1 MIRKFTICHQFFPLN
16 YITILQEILPSTF
29 AAPKYGFMKTKLL
42 LFPLCLLS
50 INVMAQQVTGL
61 VQDESGKPIAG
72 TTVFL
77 LKAKDSAVVKFSATK
92 NSGGYQFDRL
102 DNGNYR
108 VKVSHVGY
116 KNVFSDSFTV
126 IGNDLT
132 IAALQLIKTNTS
144 LDAVVV
150 TAKKPMVEI
159 KADKTILN
167 VEGTINAI
175 GTDAL
180 ELLRKSPGVLVD
192 KDDNLSLSGKTGVQV
207 YIDGRPTPLAG
218 KDLADFLKSMQSSN
232 VEAIEI
238 ITNPSAKYEA
248 AGNAGIINIRL
259 KKNKSYGT
267 NGSVNAGWAIGT
279 YAKYNTGL
287 SLNNRNKKTNL
298 FGTYNY
304 NKNKNINTMELYRR
318 VADTLF
324 DQKNVMHSRGSN
336 HNYKVG
342 LDYTLTSKST
352 VGFIVNGSVSDN
364 LMSSRSRTPI
374 SYIPTNTI
382 VKNLFADNSNDMS
395 RSNININ
402 TNYRYADTSG
412 RELNIDGDFAQYNVN
427 SNQMQPNIY
436 FDANGQNEISRVIY
450 NMLAPTNIKQYSFK
464 TDYEQNYKKG
474 KLGVGAKV
482 SFVKTD
488 NNFQRYNVYN
498 SGKVLDTLRSN
509 RFNYEENINALYVNY
524 NRPFKTI
531 SIQAGLRVENTSLK
545 GTSIGQKWD
554 GSFYLPY
561 DSTFNRNYVDFFP
574 SVAVTFTKNPTNQWG
589 ISYSRR
595 IDRPAYQD
603 LNPFEFKLDEYTF
616 MKGNTNLR
624 PQYTNSFGITNS
636 YKYKLNTR
644 LNYSH
649 VVDIFSQLI
658 DTAEKSKSFMSKQ
671 NLATQ
676 DIVSLNISYPFMYKK
691 FSAFFNLN
699 SSYSAFKADFGK
711 GRKVDL
717 DVFSYNLYM
726 QNSLKIGKTWT
737 AELSGFYNAPSIW
750 QGTFQSIAMG
760 GADLGLQK
768 TIFKGKGTI
777 KTTVSDIFNTMRWS
791 GESNFAGQFL
801 RASGKWESQQFRMN
815 FSYRFGNS
823 QVKAERQRKNALEEE
838 NNRTKGGGG
847 IGNN

>member
-1 MIRKFTICHQFFPLN
+1 
-16 YITILQEILPSTF
+16 
-29 AAPKYGFMKTKLL
+29 
-42 LFPLCLLS
+42 
-50 INVMAQQVTGL
+50 MAQKVTGI
-61 VQDESGKPIAG
+61 VQDETGKPINS

-77 LKAKDSAVVKFSATK
+77 MKAQDSVVVKFSATK
-92 NSGGYQFDRL
+92 NSGDYQFERL
-102 DNGNYR
+102 ENGNYM

-116 KNVFSDSFTV
+116 KNIFSASFSV
-126 IGNDLT
+126 NGNDVAVPA
-132 IAALQLIKTNTS
+132 IQLIKANTS

-218 KDLADFLKSMQSSN
+218 KDLADFLKSMQSGN

-304 NKNKNINTMELYRR
+304 NKDKNINKMELYRT

-324 DQKNVMHSRGSN
+324 NQKNVMLMRGNN

-342 LDYTLTSKST
+342 MDYTLSKKST
-352 VGFIVNGSVSDN
+352 VGVIVNGSVSEN
-364 LMSSRSRTPI
+364 LMTSRSRTPI
-374 SYIPTNTI
+374 SYIPTNMI
-382 VKNLFADNSNDMS
+382 VKNLHADNSNDMS
-395 RSNININ
+395 RSNVNVN
-402 TNYRYADTSG
+402 TNYRYADTTG
-412 RELNIDGDFAQYNVN
+412 RVLSIDGDFAQYKVN

-436 FDANGQNEISRVIY
+436 FDANGDNEISRVIY
-450 NMLAPTNIKQYSFK
+450 NMLAPTNIKLYSLK
-464 TDYEQNYKKG
+464 TDYEQNFKKG
-474 KLGVGAKV
+474 KLGFGGKV
-482 SFVKTD
+482 SFVNTD
-488 NNFQRYNVYN
+488 NNFQRYNVFN
-498 SGKVLDTLRSN
+498 NGKILDTLRSN
-509 RFNYEENINALYVNY
+509 RFDYEENINALYVNY
-524 NRPFKTI
+524 NRPFKAI
-531 SIQAGLRVENTSLK
+531 SIQVGLRVENTNLK
-545 GTSIGQKWD
+545 GTSVGQKFD
-554 GSFYLPY
+554 GNSYLPY
-561 DSTFNRNYVDFFP
+561 DSTFKRDYVDFFP
-574 SVAVTFTKNPTNQWG
+574 SVAVTFTKNPKNQWG

-624 PQYTNSFGITNS
+624 PQYTNSIGITNS
-636 YKYKLNTR
+636 YKFKLNTR

-676 DIVSLNISYPFMYKK
+676 DIVSFNISYPFMYKK
-691 FSAFFNLN
+691 FTSFFNLN

-717 DVFSYNLYM
+717 DVFSYNVYM

-750 QGTFQSIAMG
+750 QGTFQSKAMG
-760 GADLGLQK
+760 GIDMGLQK
-768 TIFKGKGTI
+768 TILKGKGTI

-815 FSYRFGNS
+815 FSYRFGSS
-823 QVKAERQRKNALEEE
+823 QVKAAIQRKNALEEE
-838 NNRTKGGGG
+838 NKRTQGGGG
-847 IGNN
+847 IGQ